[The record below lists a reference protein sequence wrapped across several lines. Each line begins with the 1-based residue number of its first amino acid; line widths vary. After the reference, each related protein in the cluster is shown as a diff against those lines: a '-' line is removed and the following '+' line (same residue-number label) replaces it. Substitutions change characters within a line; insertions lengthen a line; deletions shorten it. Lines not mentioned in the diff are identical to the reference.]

1 MSVLVAGGS
10 ALYLGD
16 RHNAGF
22 RWRCHGESWREE
34 KTKQRGTCIP
44 FSSAG
49 RAAFKALVC
58 LMYQLLDG
66 GGAPTQGNQWYLP
79 S

>member
-1 MSVLVAGGS
+1 MMSVLVAGGD

-16 RHNAGF
+16 RHSAGF
-22 RWRCHGESWREE
+22 CWRGHGESWREE

-44 FSSAG
+44 LSSAR

-58 LMYQLLDG
+58 LMYWLPDG
-66 GGAPTQGNQWYLP
+66 GAAPT
-79 S
+79 